1 MSLFHF
7 SPLNYDLV
15 QSTPSGSLNI
25 LWNQLNQKSIAN
37 SMMYM
42 TPTFNFSIGSEYPE
56 FGMFGNNLL
65 NPLLAIQQTMQA
77 FQNGSWMNGM
87 NGTNNWFN
95 NWQMPW
101 NTPWGTTP
109 SGSSTSNSEYDALKA
124 LITKYK
130 EIGTKNSSLSP
141 SLLDKINN
149 ALNKSGKPEEK
160 LEALRDLYKQL
171 DKNKL
176 EKALLELPE
185 YKKMLDVAGYKFNGT
200 NKEEDTKLKKELNS
214 LEQDIKN
221 KKGDNLVTVSVSEN
235 NPSILRIISYWNDT
249 HKDDSSRGIIRLVAN
264 NLPSEESE
272 MELHKKGIN
281 NLAMSLI
288 NKVEDFKSEVDGDFS
303 KLDEAKDNVSK
314 ALTTA
319 NEKFTQ
325 ENLLKLAKEF
335 DTLYAMLRMMEAE
348 RVRNTINTKYG
359 FLNDISSTDKDIAD
373 DNLIVEDTKA
383 DLKNEGI
390 KVDDIEIDT
399 VPEED
404 VEEVSDIDERVDTAD
419 EKVEELVKE
428 EELKKTARDGVYT
441 TTQSSTNEP
450 AKFYTV
456 KGDKLVELKGVKS
469 IDKDGNCT
477 MADGSKKAQKD
488 VETVEVTAQDVIDYN
503 NTLERV
509 DSLVKDGTIKPV
521 DTSKMGAWPKSVK
534 LYECKGFQ
542 ENGKKQYFIVRGNEL
557 MQLDCEGINPGGTI
571 VIDGNAVLFKD
582 LTDDNFETISNSDIV
597 TTDKKKEAGERK
609 AQEEKDKKE
618 AEEKKEREKF
628 DTPYAPPEIKDEDK
642 QIGYKITE
650 YLFGKTYDDEWGFAK
665 DYIMKI
671 NSDNVHSVISAYA
684 EKEGGGSDNIL
695 EQIASENKPCWFGE
709 FWVGDRPAAE
719 RLALINHIIKAV
731 LEHCEKYNVTSESAY
746 KTLKEAYNDGKGI
759 TQADIDAY
767 YLTKMETLDKCILT
781 LLQISD

>member
-42 TPTFNFSIGSEYPE
+42 TPTFNFSIGYEYPE

-65 NPLLAIQQTMQA
+65 NPILAIQQTLQA

-87 NGTNNWFN
+87 NGMNGMNNWG

-101 NTPWGTTP
+101 NTPWGN
-109 SGSSTSNSEYDALKA
+109 SNNNSSTNSSEYDALRA
-124 LITKYK
+124 LIVKYK
-130 EIGTKNSSLSP
+130 ETYKGKINTTLE
-141 SLLDKINN
+141 DKINA

-171 DKNKL
+171 DKDKL

-185 YKKMLDVAGYKFNGT
+185 YKIMLDAAGYKFKGT
-200 NKEEDTKLKKELNS
+200 NAVEENKLKES
-214 LEQDIKN
+214 LRKLKRDLVDR
-221 KKGDNLVTVSVSEN
+221 KKGDELSKIASGATSS
-235 NPSILRIISYWNDT
+235 SILRLISYWNDD
-249 HKDDSSRGIIRLVAN
+249 HSGENERGIIRMVAN
-264 NLPSEESE
+264 NLPTEESE
-272 MELHKKGIN
+272 MELYKDGIE
-281 NLAMSLI
+281 NLTKSLL
-288 NKVEDFKSEVDGDFS
+288 NKADELIVEYDSDFS
-303 KLDEAKDNVSK
+303 NLEKATDAVSD
-314 ALTTA
+314 AMATV
-319 NEKFTQ
+319 EKEFTK
-325 ENLLKLAKEF
+325 ENLLALAKEF

-456 KGDKLVELKGVKS
+456 KEDKLVELKGVKS

-521 DTSKMGAWPKSVK
+521 DTSKKGAWPKSVK
-534 LYECKGFQ
+534 LYECKGLQ

-609 AQEEKDKKE
+609 AQEEKDRKAQE
-618 AEEKKEREKF
+618 EEEKNERYAKKLELPEVDEESQAYKTGYQISEDLVGYTKDKEWRRVKNNILHNMTSENV
-628 DTPYAPPEIKDEDK
+628 YVMIKS
-642 QIGYKITE
+642 YT
-650 YLFGKTYDDEWGFAK
+650 DD
-665 DYIMKI
+665 DYWF
-671 NSDNVHSVISAYA
+671 
-684 EKEGGGSDNIL
+684 GSDNIL
-695 EQIASENKPCWFGE
+695 EQIATENGRDDKE
-709 FWVGDRPAAE
+709 QIAM
-719 RLALINHIIKAV
+719 INHIIKCV
-731 LEHCEKYNVTSESAY
+731 LEFCDKNGSCNSESY
-746 KTLKEAYNDGKGI
+746 KELDKYRNGI
-759 TQADIDAY
+759 TDEIFKDPTGKLRKIDH
-767 YLTKMETLDKCILT
+767 LILDVFSI
-781 LLQISD
+781 DNY